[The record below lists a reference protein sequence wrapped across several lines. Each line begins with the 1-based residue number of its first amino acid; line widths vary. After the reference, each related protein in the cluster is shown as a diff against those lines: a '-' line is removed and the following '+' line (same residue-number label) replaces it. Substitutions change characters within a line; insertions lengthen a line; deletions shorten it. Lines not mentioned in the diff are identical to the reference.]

1 MNRLMNN
8 LTVNDNEEIVYKEV
22 ELIKPL
28 GRAVENIIHTP
39 EVCNEH
45 FIWGCHVFLLFQQ
58 TFPC

>member
-39 EVCNEH
+39 EACNEH
-45 FIWGCHVFLLFQQ
+45 FIWGCHVF
-58 TFPC
+58 